1 MMIRVAR
8 GGMLR
13 MVRAGVIAAPLLV
26 SGACIA
32 MAQST
37 DTANG
42 GTATAGGGSGSVV
55 FGDVMTGQNI
65 GNVINTGDIVNS
77 DAELNGGEVS
87 YPSILY
93 VTVPSGDPT
102 ADASGGNDSAV
113 GETEPDTIVVRGDR
127 DRNKVDVRTNDT
139 NNNTN
144 TNTNTNTATGGA
156 GGDGGDSTVIVNPG
170 PQP

>member
-1 MMIRVAR
+1 MIKLAR
-8 GGMLR
+8 RSVLQTVG
-13 MVRAGVIAAPLLV
+13 AGAIAAPLLLTA
-26 SGACIA
+26 ACGVT
-32 MAQST
+32 AQST

-42 GTATAGGGSGSVV
+42 GSAAADGGSGSVV

-77 DAELNGGEVS
+77 DAELSGGEVS

-113 GETEPDTIVVRGDR
+113 GETEPDTVVVRGDR
-127 DRNKVDVRTNDT
+127 DRNNVDVRTNDT

-144 TNTNTNTATGGA
+144 NNTNDNTATGGA
-156 GGDGGDSTVIVNPG
+156 GGDGGDSTVIVNPV
-170 PQP
+170 P

>member
-1 MMIRVAR
+1 MIRRAR
-8 GGMLR
+8 WNVLQVVG
-13 MVRAGVIAAPLLV
+13 AGAIAASLAGAAACGV
-26 SGACIA
+26 S
-32 MAQST
+32 AQST

-65 GNVINTGDIVNS
+65 GNVINAGDIVNS
-77 DAELNGGEVS
+77 DADLNGGEVS
-87 YPSILY
+87 YPTIMY

-113 GETEPDTIVVRGDR
+113 GETEPDTVVVRGDR
-127 DRNKVDVRTNDT
+127 DRNEVDVRTNDT

-156 GGDGGDSTVIVNPG
+156 GGDGGDSTVVVNPE
-170 PQP
+170 P